1 MSRSGN
7 KSGFQL
13 VEAMVAMS
21 LSMVAIGGTMGL
33 TSWIVN
39 GNAHSSRTSSAV
51 TLGND
56 VMDDLRDRRFS
67 QISSGSDTEGMFT
80 RTWQVT
86 AGGDTKTIDVTVSW
100 ESTAQGTRSIELST
114 LVTSE

>member
-1 MSRSGN
+1 MTRTGN

-21 LSMVAIGGTMGL
+21 LSLVAMGGTMSL

-39 GNAHSSRTSSAV
+39 GNAHSSRTSTAV

-56 VMDDLRDRRFS
+56 IMDELRDRRFS
-67 QISSGSDTEGMFT
+67 QISSGSDTNGMFE

-86 AGGDTKTIDVTVSW
+86 TSGDTKAIDVAVSW
-100 ESTAQGTRSIELST
+100 ESAGQVTRTIELST
-114 LVTSE
+114 LVASE